1 MKTFEQ
7 LKEQVTPEI
16 IKKMCELAEG
26 FSINRETQNVEYRG
40 ISSYEYFHG
49 THRSI
54 VTSWELFPLLL
65 HRAVEGWNNDRIK
78 NCGNSFVHITSDS
91 VSFTGVIE
99 THYSPVE
106 VWDFSDYQPSRL
118 TPCEMAIWDCLLE
131 VLK

>member
-7 LKEQVTPEI
+7 LKEPITPEI

-40 ISSYEYFHG
+40 ISSYEYFHV

-54 VTSWELFPLLL
+54 GTSWELFPLLL
-65 HRAVEGWNNDRIK
+65 HRAVEGWNNKTGKFIW
-78 NCGNSFVHITSDS
+78 NHGNHI
-91 VSFTGVIE
+91 GCI
-99 THYSPVE
+99 YKKY
-106 VWDFSDYQPSRL
+106 WIMDYQPSYL
-118 TPCEMAIWDCLLE
+118 TPCEMAILDCLIE